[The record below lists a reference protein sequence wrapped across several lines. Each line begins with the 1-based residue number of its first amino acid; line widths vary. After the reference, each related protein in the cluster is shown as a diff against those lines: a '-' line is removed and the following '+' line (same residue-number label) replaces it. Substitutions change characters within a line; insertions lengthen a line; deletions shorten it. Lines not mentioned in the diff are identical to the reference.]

1 MIWKLKKND
10 VIQLT
15 NSVYRY
21 QVIDVLYGHQII
33 LKNCLTHEMKNVRLS
48 ELVNSTVIRRND

>member
-21 QVIDVLYGHQII
+21 QVMDVLYGQQII